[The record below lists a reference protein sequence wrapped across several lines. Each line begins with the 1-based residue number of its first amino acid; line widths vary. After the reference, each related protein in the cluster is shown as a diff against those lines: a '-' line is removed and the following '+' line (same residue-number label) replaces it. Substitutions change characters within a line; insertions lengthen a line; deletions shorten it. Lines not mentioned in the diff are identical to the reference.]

1 MESSVLIPD
10 HVKFG
15 MFIGF
20 QIPSIICHLFL
31 IYHLIHNKQLRK
43 SLRNHVILLF
53 LVVNGLLITI
63 DLSIILHFLRFGQFE
78 ENSISLCTTWNFLD
92 AFLSNSSAFLMM
104 WASAERHILIFY
116 VRRIYNTNFKRL
128 ILHYIPMSV
137 CIIYAFIFYAV
148 AIYGQPNCSNKE
160 HFHYDEVFCGRACY
174 VHADVVLSTI
184 DLVLN
189 RITCS
194 IGILIFNLALLIR
207 VLYEKRQRNQMIRWH
222 RHRKMTIQILSISI
236 LYLIGTLP
244 ASIAE
249 LIHVFSLNGH
259 NEEESA
265 IQEEIFLYLY
275 YLISIFIPY
284 ICLMS
289 LPEVYTKIPLLFRCK
304 KATNVTPHVALVTH
318 RHVGTIGGLT
328 NGITAINASASVQI

>member
-1 MESSVLIPD
+1 MESSVLIPNRI
-10 HVKFG
+10 KFG
-15 MFIGF
+15 LFVAF
-20 QIPSIICHLFL
+20 QIPSVLCHLFL
-31 IYHLIHNKQLRK
+31 IYHLSRNKHLRK

-53 LVVNGLLITI
+53 LIVNGLLITI
-63 DLSIILHFLRFGQFE
+63 DLSIILYFLYFGHLE
-78 ENSISLCTTWNFLD
+78 ENSINLCTAWNFLD
-92 AFLSNSSAFLMM
+92 AFLANLSAFLMM

-116 VRRIYNTNFKRL
+116 VRQIYNTNFKRL
-128 ILHYIPMSV
+128 FFHYIPLSV
-137 CIIYAFIFYAV
+137 CIIYAFIFYTIAV
-148 AIYGQPNCSNKE
+148 YAYPNCSNEE

-174 VHADVVLSTI
+174 VHEDLVLSTI
-184 DLVLN
+184 DLVFN

-194 IGILIFNLALLIR
+194 VAILIFNSALLIR

-222 RHRKMTIQILSISI
+222 RHRKMMIQILSISI

-249 LIHVFSLNGH
+249 LIHVFSFSEH

-275 YLISIFIPY
+275 YLVSVFIPF

-289 LPEVYTKIPLLFRCK
+289 LPEVYTKIPLLFCCK
-304 KATNVTPHVALVTH
+304 KTTHVTPHLALVTH
-318 RHVGTIGGLT
+318 RQLGTIGGLT
-328 NGITAINASASVQI
+328 NRITAMDATVSIQN